1 VNWPPFYLVNWPPFY
16 LANLSPFFLGEL
28 ADFLLGELVAFL
40 LGELAAFFLGEL
52 AAFFLGE
59 LAAFL
64 LGELAAFLLG
74 DRFCRLFLVLSAL
87 NVIHSCKRRMKNHPI
102 FSCLIIILFQLKQ
115 SKARINSWSLLNCQQ
130 TISVP
135 IVKTL

>member
-1 VNWPPFYLVNWPPFY
+1 MTGTSFQLSFWPLYLANWPPFYLVSWPPFDLANWLPFY

-28 ADFLLGELVAFL
+28 AVFLLGELV
-40 LGELAAFFLGEL
+40 
-52 AAFFLGE
+52 
-59 LAAFL
+59 AFL